1 LALKKED
8 KEVKFCHQR
17 IVKRGE
23 KGRLWRV
30 GTMQRRRKEED
41 EEKWEGFF
49 TFFLELHF
57 CHLLAFNDH
66 PCGLQP
72 ASLY

>member
-8 KEVKFCHQR
+8 KEVKFSHQR

-23 KGRLWRV
+23 KWRLWRA

-41 EEKWEGFF
+41 EEKWKGFF
-49 TFFLELHF
+49 TFFF
-57 CHLLAFNDH
+57 GVAF
-66 PCGLQP
+66 LSF
-72 ASLY
+72 ASL